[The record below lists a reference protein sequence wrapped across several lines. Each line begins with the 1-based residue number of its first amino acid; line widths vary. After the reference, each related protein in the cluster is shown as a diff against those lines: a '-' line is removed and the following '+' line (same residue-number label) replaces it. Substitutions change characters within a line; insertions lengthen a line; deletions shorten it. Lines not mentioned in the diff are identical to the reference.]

1 MQPHDVGSDWVE
13 VSGKLKCI
21 SVGDNIVVGANED
34 NEMYIR
40 VGMCLWE

>member
-21 SVGDNIVVGANED
+21 SVGDNIVVGCNED

-40 VGMCLWE
+40 VGEYWWE